1 MEDSIDRKKFC
12 WEYDSLNRHI
22 RMGKAFQKLLSCCA
36 PHFGNWLLDQAHM
49 LKTILCLFTVFVT
62 DQINIMV
69 GADSTLI

>member
-1 MEDSIDRKKFC
+1 
-12 WEYDSLNRHI
+12 
-22 RMGKAFQKLLSCCA
+22 MGKAFQKLLSCCA

>member
-1 MEDSIDRKKFC
+1 M
-12 WEYDSLNRHI
+12 NRHI